1 MKLYTIFTY
10 DTIYMMHIYFLIKKS
25 QIVLTN
31 ICLEKSQV
39 LKRYFTSTA
48 SFTTVNF
55 SKKTELIHSNKTTE
69 QTNMASL
76 FTLQIPFAKK

>member
-31 ICLEKSQV
+31 LCLGKSQV
-39 LKRYFTSTA
+39 LPRYFTSTD
-48 SFTTVNF
+48 SLQQ
-55 SKKTELIHSNKTTE
+55 SISPKKR
-69 QTNMASL
+69 QDY
-76 FTLQIPFAKK
+76 